1 MATMAAGATALA
13 AGRVMPV
20 VTMVVL
26 MVVMMMVMMW
36 VMVVVRHD

>member
-1 MATMAAGATALA
+1 MATMAGGATALA

-26 MVVMMMVMMW
+26 MVVMMVMMW